1 MIDTKVELYKYKPIS
16 DGYGGANLVPVPVR
30 KLNGKFIPK
39 TSIKEV
45 VDAKNS
51 FKIQYSPVEPA
62 LFGSV
67 FEYEPEIYEKIK
79 NKNIVI
85 TPNGKMRLCVDGEIY
100 DAKKV
105 EFAIF

>member
-45 VDAKNS
+45 VDAKNG
-51 FKIQYSPVEPA
+51 FKIQAKFICETKVRPEEGHLINCDGTMYGITGIKDIYSK
-62 LFGSV
+62 GSV
-67 FEYEPEIYEKIK
+67 LEL
-79 NKNIVI
+79 VV
-85 TPNGKMRLCVDGEIY
+85 NG
-100 DAKKV
+100 
-105 EFAIF
+105 